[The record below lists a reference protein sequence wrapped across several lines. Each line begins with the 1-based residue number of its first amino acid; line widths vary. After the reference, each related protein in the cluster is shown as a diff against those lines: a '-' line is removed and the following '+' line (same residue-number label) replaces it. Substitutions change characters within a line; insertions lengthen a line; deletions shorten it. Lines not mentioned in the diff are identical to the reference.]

1 MILIINF
8 VFNDPLERAN
18 ILGLDIA
25 ILVLYLI
32 DMVFIRWRVGF
43 YRKERIV
50 TDYKEVFMKYL
61 TELFLF
67 DLVSYCGYA
76 IFVIADRIVYI
87 KLIFYFKAVP
97 LLSIDHQI

>member
-1 MILIINF
+1 
-8 VFNDPLERAN
+8 
-18 ILGLDIA
+18 
-25 ILVLYLI
+25 
-32 DMVFIRWRVGF
+32 MVFIRWRVGF

-50 TDYKEVFMKYL
+50 TNYKEVFMKYL

-67 DLVSYCGYA
+67 DLASYCGYA
-76 IFVIADRIVYI
+76 IFVIAERIVYI